1 MEKCKLE
8 KARITQQML
17 ENLLDRVNKLTSDNI
32 SHNIALI
39 RSVTTNL
46 NTVMVKD
53 LIASCEENDLEFKI
67 LLEKLERNIW
77 GIDNILQYL
86 TATTVDNGK
95 LQLLDWIKF
104 YSDALDRA
112 LLKYEVYVQHNW
124 KQ

>member
-17 ENLLDRVNKLTSDNI
+17 ENLVDRVSKLTSGNI
-32 SHNIALI
+32 SHKIASI

-104 YSDALDRA
+104 LSDALDKA
-112 LLKYEVYVQHNW
+112 LLKYEVYIQNNW
-124 KQ
+124 K

>member
-39 RSVTTNL
+39 RSVITNL

-104 YSDALDRA
+104 YSNALDRA
-112 LLKYEVYVQHNW
+112 LLKYEVYVQNNW
-124 KQ
+124 K

>member
-17 ENLLDRVNKLTSDNI
+17 ENLVDRVSKLTSDNI

-53 LIASCEENDLEFKI
+53 LIASCEEKDLEFKI

-77 GIDNILQYL
+77 GIDNILQGL

-104 YSDALDRA
+104 YSNALDKALLKLDKA
-112 LLKYEVYVQHNW
+112 LLKYEV
-124 KQ
+124 

>member
-17 ENLLDRVNKLTSDNI
+17 ENLVDRVSKLTSGNI
-32 SHNIALI
+32 SHNIASI

-46 NTVMVKD
+46 NTAMVKD

-104 YSDALDRA
+104 LSDALDKA
-112 LLKYEVYVQHNW
+112 LLKYEV
-124 KQ
+124 